1 MYSRKSTA
9 LIILFFLS
17 LTSLC
22 LGRDE
27 TKALSPHYREW
38 LKKDVAYIITNEE
51 RNEFLQLTTDEA
63 RDKFI
68 EHFWEIRNPDPGAP
82 DNAYRME
89 HYRRLEYASQY
100 FGHASHTDG
109 WRTDMGR
116 VYITLGEPAQRQKLL
131 GLQKVTPMEIWFY
144 SNSNPALPP
153 FFYVVFWQRDATS
166 EFKLYSPYGDGPEKL
181 ITAVVGPSRSDAL
194 RILSQDA
201 GRDVARV
208 TLSLLPDEPVDI
220 NTGEVSLQSDVM
232 LNTIRNLANNPI
244 SKSEMQNRRRLLEDV
259 THRLILGSDYLD
271 VVTVPL
277 RDPAGNTNLH
287 YVLRMKKPEDMSI
300 GQYPKGGYYYSILV
314 SIKVYGSN
322 DKVILSDEKKV
333 SRQVG
338 EDELERN
345 KGKIF
350 GYEGS
355 LPLPPGKYK
364 LEFQLSNLINNTGLR
379 REVEVAIPDPQAA
392 DLQVSNLVPFAD
404 ASMVA
409 PEESSALPFSS
420 AGVKFVPMA
429 GQELQLVQGEP
440 LKFFYQVWARPAVRK
455 AGAKLQVDYV
465 YGRLGARDN
474 KTIQDEIPLEQL
486 DAGGSVVSGKQIPTV
501 ELTPGNYRLAMT
513 VRDPD
518 TQEKTYGALTFSVFT
533 TTTNAAPA
541 WDVSDDQTGERSRTG
556 FADYQRA
563 LCYAS
568 QGNAARALEWFQKAY
583 AKNSSDER
591 VRSKLIEAYFGRQE
605 YGKVAEVYAKNGINQ
620 STDDQTIARIAE
632 SFDKAGDVRKAVA
645 VMESGTSLK
654 PSSGPLLLGLAEYYK
669 KSGELQKAS
678 AAEQKGKQL
687 MAAHPES

>member
-1 MYSRKSTA
+1 MCRRKSTA
-9 LIILFFLS
+9 FVTVVLFSVLG
-17 LTSLC
+17 LC
-22 LGRDE
+22 FGRDE

-38 LKKDVAYIITNEE
+38 LKKDVVYIITNEE
-51 RNEFLQLTTDEA
+51 KNEFLQLTTDEA

-68 EHFWEIRNPDPGAP
+68 EHFWEIRNPNPGAP

-100 FGHASHTDG
+100 FGHASHTEG

-166 EFKLYSPYGDGPEKL
+166 EFKIYSPYGDGPEKL

-244 SKSEMQNRRRLLEDV
+244 SKSEMLSRRRLLEDV

-277 RDPAGNTNLH
+277 RDSAGNTNLH

-300 GQYPKGGYYYSILV
+300 AQYPKGGYYYSILV
-314 SIKVYGSN
+314 SIKVHGAN
-322 DKVILSDEKKV
+322 DKVIFSDEKKV

-350 GYEGS
+350 GYEGQ

-379 REVEVAIPDPQAA
+379 REVEIAIPDPQAA
-392 DLQVSNLVPFAD
+392 DLQVSNLVPFSD
-404 ASMVA
+404 ATMVNA
-409 PEESSALPFSS
+409 EQSGALPFSS
-420 AGVKFVPMA
+420 AGVKFTPMA

-440 LKFFYQVWARPAVRK
+440 LKFFYQVWAGTTARK
-455 AGAKLQVDYV
+455 AGKKLQVEYV
-465 YGRLGARDN
+465 YGRLGAHDN
-474 KTIQDEIPLEQL
+474 KTVQDEIPLEQL

-501 ELTPGNYRLAMT
+501 ELAPGNYRLAMT

-518 TQEKTYGALTFSVFT
+518 TQEKVYGALTFSVLT
-533 TTTNAAPA
+533 TSNSAST
-541 WDVSDDQTGERSRTG
+541 WDVSDDQTREGSNQGGAE
-556 FADYQRA
+556 YQRA
-563 LCYAS
+563 VCYAAI
-568 QGNAARALEWFQKAY
+568 GDAPGALDWFQKAY
-583 AKNSSDER
+583 AKNPSDER
-591 VRSKLIEAYFGRQE
+591 FRSKLIEAYFGRQE

-632 SFDKAGDVRKAVA
+632 SFDKAGDVHKAVA

-669 KSGELQKAS
+669 KSGDLQKAS

-687 MAAHPES
+687 LAAHPES